1 MVNGGIGGQ
10 RLGQPVPEDN
20 VITIQSDLDIAFVRT
35 QVRDLAR
42 VQGFDAIDQARIATV
57 VSQISRS
64 LLPLAGSRRVIL
76 RGIERNG
83 QRGVEC
89 VFTYVVTEANPMIL
103 TDTFSFSE
111 KPFGTGMPN
120 PHRLM
125 DEFEIYPNGNAGKT
139 LVCRK
144 WLQGAG
150 P

>member
-1 MVNGGIGGQ
+1 
-10 RLGQPVPEDN
+10 
-20 VITIQSDLDIAFVRT
+20 
-35 QVRDLAR
+35 
-42 VQGFDAIDQARIATV
+42 
-57 VSQISRS
+57 
-64 LLPLAGSRRVIL
+64 
-76 RGIERNG
+76 
-83 QRGVEC
+83 
-89 VFTYVVTEANPMIL
+89 VVTEANPMIL

-125 DEFEIYPNGNAGKT
+125 DEFKIYPNGNAGKT